1 MLSFITWNVHSINN
15 KCHEVMEHVL
25 DHNADIVFLTETWL
39 ESEKNHITAT
49 LKDYGYTLYHKT
61 RTHDTKSRGGGGVGV
76 LCSSRLDI
84 KKRNLRLYKLQSF
97 EYCVYSLK
105 AKTISGKSYP

>member
-61 RTHDTKSRGGGGVGV
+61 RTHDTKSRGEV
-76 LCSSRLDI
+76 LG
-84 KKRNLRLYKLQSF
+84 
-97 EYCVYSLK
+97 YCVQVDL
-105 AKTISGKSYP
+105 ILREEI